1 MHYETDVVKRCT
13 PKLDKLM
20 KRIRA
25 RLKVRGSLQRLAEHL
40 GVVRPILS
48 DWLRGRYEPGGEVT
62 LKLREWVIAAEA
74 LYQKKTVAVLS
85 TPPRR
90 LTRKSKVTSNE
101 KAKSDRPE
109 G

>member
-1 MHYETDVVKRCT
+1 MVKRHT

-25 RLKVRGSLQRLAEHL
+25 RLKQRGSLQRLADHL
-40 GVVRPILS
+40 GVVQPTLS

-62 LKLREWVIAAEA
+62 LKLQEWVIAAEA
-74 LYQKKTVAVLS
+74 RNQKKTAPVLI
-85 TPPRR
+85 TPTRR
-90 LTRKSKVTSNE
+90 LTRQSKSTSNE